1 MSSETTQAPS
11 LEPEDIV
18 ENQKIV
24 MQQLAKENAQL
35 KEELRIARSDNDT
48 LKEAIV
54 NAFVADWA
62 LGGRG

>member
-1 MSSETTQAPS
+1 
-11 LEPEDIV
+11 
-18 ENQKIV
+18 